1 MTSSLLVVLLLIAM
15 PARAASDSQRVD
27 VDSAAR
33 AIYNDFMSP
42 YCPGLLLADCRSEA
56 ATELRREIR
65 TQLAAGVPERNIRD
79 RLEAHFGEKL
89 LAAPH
94 ARGLGLVAWL
104 VPFAAIGLG
113 LVGML
118 LWLRTQRPRPA
129 PHLPSADA
137 INPALW
143 ARLEHELRAFDGEGD
158 AVAPQP
164 RPSTPIGS

>member
-1 MTSSLLVVLLLIAM
+1 MTSCLLVVLLLIAM
-15 PARAASDSQRVD
+15 PARAANDSPRAD
-27 VDSAAR
+27 IESAAR
-33 AIYNDFMSP
+33 AIYSDFMSP
-42 YCPGLLLADCRSEA
+42 YCPGLLLADCPSQA
-56 ATELRREIR
+56 AAELRNEIRAQLEDGLAEREIR
-65 TQLAAGVPERNIRD
+65 G
-79 RLEAHFGEKL
+79 RLETQFGEKL

-94 ARGLGLVAWL
+94 ARGLGLVAWV
-104 VPFAAIGLG
+104 VPFLAVGVG

-129 PHLPSADA
+129 PHLPSADP